1 MWSNS
6 VRPFS
11 FSFLS
16 NRLEFY
22 SCRYVI
28 TMCAYSNDF
37 KKLSSPPKGC
47 QCIHFKFAK
56 KKKGPH
62 IHISVPKQTC
72 PVCPLSF
79 YPLPKEYAVLFWLC
93 CPFTPKST
101 NAQWFSKCCQIRVFP
116 FYWRDFIRFFRTS
129 QWLTVPVFFCCSYPW
144 PSTSSGRTS
153 IHRPPVPASRLWSAK
168 MWRRKYPRWP
178 TLRCQP

>member
-56 KKKGPH
+56 KKKDL
-62 IHISVPKQTC
+62 IYT
-72 PVCPLSF
+72 F
-79 YPLPKEYAVLFWLC
+79 LFRSKPALC
-93 CPFTPKST
+93 ARYPFTRCRRNMRFCSGCVALLHPNQRTPSDFR
-101 NAQWFSKCCQIRVFP
+101 NAVRFACSRFTGVILF
-116 FYWRDFIRFFRTS
+116 DFFVRHN
-129 QWLTVPVFFCCSYPW
+129 
-144 PSTSSGRTS
+144 G
-153 IHRPPVPASRLWSAK
+153 
-168 MWRRKYPRWP
+168 
-178 TLRCQP
+178 